1 MDVRVICEQQLTHLS
16 TAVIMGRQA
25 PHKAVLLLALMDLIE
40 DGHITTPKIVL
51 TKELENAFENEW
63 HRFIGAPLV
72 FKCVIATPF
81 WHMQN
86 EPFYSLYLNS
96 GEEVSG
102 FVNPYSK
109 KRLREETYAVID
121 DDLFE
126 QMQLKES
133 RDEFRRILINKY
145 LLGLH
150 SDLQAKT
157 DKLLSALV
165 VVGLLLKVAA

>member
-1 MDVRVICEQQLTHLS
+1 MDVRAICEQQLTHLS

-25 PHKAVLLLALMDLIE
+25 PHKAVLLLAIMDLIE
-40 DGHITTPKIVL
+40 DGYITTPQIFL
-51 TKELENAFENEW
+51 SKELETAFENEW
-63 HRFIGAPLV
+63 HSFIGAPLV

-81 WHMQN
+81 WHMRN

-102 FVNPYSK
+102 LINPYSK
-109 KRLREETYAVID
+109 NRLRKETYAVID
-121 DDLFE
+121 VDLFE

-133 RDEFRRILINKY
+133 RDAFRRILINTY

-150 SDLQAKT
+150 SDIQANNR
-157 DKLLSALV
+157 
-165 VVGLLLKVAA
+165 